1 MAAKGYTHVAALDQ
15 QLVIAGE
22 GGAGVAKPQQLAA
35 MRTLQ
40 LDHVGRVDGLP
51 RGLPVGHLVGHRS
64 CCLQIADHFR
74 SAADNLTHSIEL
86 LLANG

>member
-1 MAAKGYTHVAALDQ
+1 MAAKGYTDVAALDQ
-15 QLVIAGE
+15 QLVIAGA
-22 GGAGVAKPQQLAA
+22 GAGVAKPQQLAA
-35 MRTLQ
+35 MRPLQ

-51 RGLPVGHLVGHRS
+51 LGLPVGHLVGQRS

-86 LLANG
+86 LSAKG